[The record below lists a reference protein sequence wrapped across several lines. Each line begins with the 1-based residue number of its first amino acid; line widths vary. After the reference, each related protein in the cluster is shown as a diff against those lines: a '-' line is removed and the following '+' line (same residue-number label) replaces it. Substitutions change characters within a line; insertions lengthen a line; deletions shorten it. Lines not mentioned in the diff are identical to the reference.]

1 MDTLGWFWGK
11 FFFFNVV
18 KPIIWGNEGEMMGW
32 LGWLGWFNTLIGRY
46 TKNKHW
52 DEENWQ

>member
-11 FFFFNVV
+11 FFFNVV